1 MFPINKILR
10 VILDTN
16 VLAAALRSKSG
27 ASYQLISLL
36 FANKFKVAVSLPL
49 YMEYLD
55 VLLRPTV
62 KPEGVSDAD
71 ILDFVDEILKQAQ
84 TQNIYFLWRP
94 WLKDEKDDMI
104 LELAIATQA
113 DYIVTFNLKD
123 FRNIELFGIEAIAP
137 KDFLN
142 LVRNL

>member
-1 MFPINKILR
+1 MLPMRKILR
-10 VILDTN
+10 VVFDTN
-16 VLAAALRSKSG
+16 VLAAALRSKNG
-27 ASYQLISLL
+27 ASYQLISLVV
-36 FANKFKVAVSLPL
+36 ANKFKIAVSLPL
-49 YMEYLD
+49 LMEYLD

-62 KPEGVSDAD
+62 KPAGVSDAD
-71 ILDFVDEILKQAQ
+71 ILDFVGEILQQAQ
-84 TQNIYFLWRP
+84 RQNIYFLWRP

-104 LELAIATQA
+104 LELAIASHA

-123 FRNIELFGIEAIAP
+123 FRNIELFGIEAITP